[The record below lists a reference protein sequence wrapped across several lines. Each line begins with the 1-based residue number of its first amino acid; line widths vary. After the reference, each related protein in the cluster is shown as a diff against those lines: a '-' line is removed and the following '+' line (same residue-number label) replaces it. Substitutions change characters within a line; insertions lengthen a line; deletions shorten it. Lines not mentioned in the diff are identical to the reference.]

1 MRHQRPSSAYR
12 GALSF
17 HAAGSSIAAFLDS
30 IVGVLLHAARSS
42 RNIAAG
48 LRILLLLVR
57 NDVREVRG
65 ALGRAPRAPDPGAA
79 PVRAPPLAPAPGGA
93 RRGGQPDARDSEERR
108 GEHAAP

>member
-1 MRHQRPSSAYR
+1 MRHQRPYSAYR

-57 NDVREVRG
+57 NDVRQVR
-65 ALGRAPRAPDPGAA
+65 AAVGRAPRALDLGADLVGAPLLAQA
-79 PVRAPPLAPAPGGA
+79 PVGEQLEEHRHEEDGEEGG
-93 RRGGQPDARDSEERR
+93 GD
-108 GEHAAP
+108 HAA